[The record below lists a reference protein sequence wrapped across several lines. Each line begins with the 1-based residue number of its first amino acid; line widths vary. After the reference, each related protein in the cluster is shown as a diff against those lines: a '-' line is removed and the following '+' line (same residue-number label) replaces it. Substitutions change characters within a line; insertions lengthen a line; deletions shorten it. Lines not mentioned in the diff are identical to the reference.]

1 MARNIFLI
9 LIINFFC
16 APLLAQ
22 EIKYSEPI
30 KGEVSNSVDFEVI
43 GKIDRNYLVY
53 KNIRSRNF
61 VSVYDD
67 DMKLVSEIDLTIMP
81 DKTLNVDFIAFP
93 DFAWVVYQYQQRNI
107 IYCKAFKL
115 NGEGKLLSDPIEI
128 DTSSINFFADNKIY
142 STIKSEDKSKIM
154 IYKIQKKSSV
164 FNFTTLLFDN
174 DMKLI
179 HKSKI
184 ESDFD
189 YRKNV
194 FSDFFITNSG
204 DFVFTR
210 GNRSNSRDY
219 IQELSLIT
227 KAVNEDSFAQKQLN
241 LHDRYLDEIKL
252 KVDNINKHY
261 IINSFYYTNKR
272 GNAEGLYTAVINETN
287 NDLISEN
294 FAELGESLRE
304 VAKSGRNNKIAFNDF
319 FIRNVVLKKDGGFLM
334 TAEDHSTQ
342 SRSNP
347 WNRYDYL
354 YGYPSLSPYYY
365 NYYSP
370 YSNGFYGNRYG
381 NNNSVR
387 YLYNNILV
395 LSMDSTGKIEW
406 TNVVPKTQFDDDN
419 DNYLSYAEMLT
430 GGQVHFLFN
439 NMERRKQI
447 LNDQSIT
454 SSGEIDRNPP
464 LHNLDRGYEF
474 MPRYAKQV
482 SANQMIIPCTYR
494 NFICFAKIEY

>member
-1 MARNIFLI
+1 MRNLFLI
-9 LIINFFC
+9 FIINFFC
-16 APLLAQ
+16 APLFAQ
-22 EIKYSEPI
+22 QIKYSEPI
-30 KGEVSNSVDFEVI
+30 KGQVSNSVDFEVI
-43 GKIDRNYLVY
+43 GKIEQNYLVY
-53 KNIRSRNF
+53 KNIRSRNL

-67 DMKLVSEIDLTIMP
+67 DMKLLNEIDLTIMP

-93 DFAWVVYQYQQRNI
+93 DFAWVVYQYQQRNTI
-107 IYCKAFKL
+107 HCKAFKL

-128 DTSSINFFADNKIY
+128 DTSVINFFADNKIY

-219 IQELSLIT
+219 IQELSLVT
-227 KAVNEDSFAQKQLN
+227 KDVKEDSFAQKPLN

-261 IINSFYYTNKR
+261 IINSFYYTSKR

-294 FAELGESLRE
+294 FAELGESLRN

-334 TAEDHSTQ
+334 TAEDYSTQ

-381 NNNSVR
+381 NNNAVR

-406 TNVVPKTQFDDDN
+406 TNVVTKAQFDDDN

-439 NMERRKQI
+439 NNERRKQI

-454 SSGEIDRNPP
+454 SSGDIDRNPP

-482 SANQMIIPCTYR
+482 SANQMIVPCTYR
-494 NFICFAKIEY
+494 NFICFALIEY

>member
-1 MARNIFLI
+1 MRNAFLI
-9 LIINFFC
+9 LIINLLC
-16 APLLAQ
+16 TPLFAQ
-22 EIKYSEPI
+22 QIAYSQPQKGQVLRSLNFEI
-30 KGEVSNSVDFEVI
+30 I
-43 GKIDRNYLVY
+43 GKIDNNFLVY
-53 KNIRSRNF
+53 KNIRTKNLI
-61 VSVYDD
+61 SVYDD
-67 DMKLVSEIDLTIMP
+67 DMKLVNEVELTNMP
-81 DKTLNVDFIAFP
+81 DKVLNVDFIAFP
-93 DFAWVVYQYQQRNI
+93 DFAWIVYQYQQRNI
-107 IYCKAFKL
+107 VHCMAFKL

-128 DTSSINFFADNKIY
+128 DTTSINFFADNKIY
-142 STIKSEDKSKIM
+142 STIESEDKNRIM
-154 IYKIQKKSSV
+154 IYKIQKKSAV

-174 DMKLI
+174 DMQLL

-184 ESDFD
+184 ESDFE

-194 FSDFFITNSG
+194 FSDFFITNTG

-227 KAVNEDSFAQKQLN
+227 KAATEDTFAIKALDLQ
-241 LHDRYLDEIKL
+241 DRYLDEIKL
-252 KVDNINKHY
+252 KVDNVNKHY
-261 IINSFYYTNKR
+261 IINSFYYNSKR
-272 GNAEGLYTAVINETN
+272 GNAEGLYTAVINEGN

-294 FAELGESLRE
+294 LAELGESLRAA
-304 VAKSGRNNKIAFNDF
+304 AKSGRNNKIAFNDY

-334 TAEDHSTQ
+334 TAEDFSTQ
-342 SRSNP
+342 SRSSP

-354 YGYPSLSPYYY
+354 YGYPSFSPYY

-370 YSNGFYGNRYG
+370 YSNGYYGNRYG
-381 NNNSVR
+381 NYGSVR

-406 TNVVPKTQFDDDN
+406 SNVVPKSQFDDDN
-419 DNYLSYAEMLT
+419 DSYLSYAEMLT

-447 LNDQSIT
+447 LSDQSIT
-454 SSGEIDRNPP
+454 ASGEVDRNPP

-482 SANQMIIPCTYR
+482 SANEMIVPCTYR
-494 NFICFAKIEY
+494 NFICFAKVTY